1 MMVKKKLLNII
12 LKIKY
17 RNKHRNLS
25 EEEKETKRKYG
36 RNTYKI
42 RKKKPEKILIF
53 CTVHK

>member
-1 MMVKKKLLNII
+1 MVKKKLLNII

-42 RKKKPEKILIF
+42 RKKKQDKILIF